1 MGIHYRTARHHH
13 GWLRTHT
20 QKGTHNADYNHTYH
34 AGYDH
39 WADYLAGHFR
49 RKTTPVGQVEM
60 EYRFENTIG
69 GRLIAKL
76 REEMSEVLEVPNS
89 WLPES
94 YHAASGSRT
103 LASVERE
110 FESRKTDVVSDHV
123 ELKANKADLIEIYA
137 AQVERGEELFAA

>member
-1 MGIHYRTARHHH
+1 MG
-13 GWLRTHT
+13 
-20 QKGTHNADYNHTYH
+20 
-34 AGYDH
+34 
-39 WADYLAGHFR
+39 
-49 RKTTPVGQVEM
+49 
-60 EYRFENTIG
+60 YRFENTIG
-69 GRLIAKL
+69 GQLIAKL
-76 REEMSEVLEVPNS
+76 REELSEAMEVPNS

-110 FESRKTDVVSDHV
+110 FDSRKTDVVSDHV

>member
-1 MGIHYRTARHHH
+1 MG
-13 GWLRTHT
+13 
-20 QKGTHNADYNHTYH
+20 
-34 AGYDH
+34 
-39 WADYLAGHFR
+39 
-49 RKTTPVGQVEM
+49 
-60 EYRFENTIG
+60 YRFENTIG
-69 GRLIAKL
+69 GQLIAKL

-94 YHAASGSRT
+94 YHTASGSRT

-123 ELKANKADLIEIYA
+123 ELKASKADLIEIYA

>member
-1 MGIHYRTARHHH
+1 MT
-13 GWLRTHT
+13 
-20 QKGTHNADYNHTYH
+20 
-34 AGYDH
+34 
-39 WADYLAGHFR
+39 
-49 RKTTPVGQVEM
+49 
-60 EYRFENTIG
+60 YRFENTIG
-69 GRLIAKL
+69 GQLVAKL

-94 YHAASGSRT
+94 YHTASGFRT

-110 FESRKTDVVSDHV
+110 FDSRQVDVVSDHV